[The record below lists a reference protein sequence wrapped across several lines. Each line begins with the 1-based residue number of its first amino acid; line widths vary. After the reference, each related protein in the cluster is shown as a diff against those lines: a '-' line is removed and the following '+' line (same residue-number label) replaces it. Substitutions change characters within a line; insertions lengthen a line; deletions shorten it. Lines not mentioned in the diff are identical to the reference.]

1 MCTAVNRRHF
11 STLLRDRPSVTCGS
25 ILQPGAHLPP
35 HRLTVK
41 RHCCVLH
48 QGCARPGILLRAGQ
62 RKNLAGWARVN
73 VCMVG
78 RKSEKYNHKL
88 NTGPDDF
95 LLFFLLSDEIG
106 VSTHYLGIHNQ
117 PCSVTPPRFCQFL
130 WVGAS
135 INPCCASPCNT
146 EAVRREKQSNA
157 SEGQLRKS

>member
-1 MCTAVNRRHF
+1 MCTPVNRRHF

-48 QGCARPGILLRAGQ
+48 QGCARQGILLGARQ

-95 LLFFLLSDEIG
+95 LLFS
-106 VSTHYLGIHNQ
+106 SSQMKLGFQLFILESKIS
-117 PCSVTPPRFCQFL
+117 SVTQHRFYQFL

-146 EAVRREKQSNA
+146 EAVRREKQSKC
-157 SEGQLRKS
+157 Q

>member
-1 MCTAVNRRHF
+1 MHSCKYF

-48 QGCARPGILLRAGQ
+48 QGCARPGTKKKLLRAGQ

-95 LLFFLLSDEIG
+95 LLFSSSQMKLGFQLFILE
-106 VSTHYLGIHNQ
+106 STTSLAPLRCAGFVN
-117 PCSVTPPRFCQFL
+117 FC
-130 WVGAS
+130 GTGRAS
-135 INPCCASPCNT
+135 IPVVHRLATLRQCGARSS
-146 EAVRREKQSNA
+146 QNA